1 MSTATLKH
9 YFPLHKAVGEAID
22 MKQYICLVCIASFG
36 MIFTSCGQPGGSR
49 DEPAEPEKFT
59 VYTVNYPLQYFTERI
74 AGDTVKVVFPVPEG
88 EDPAFWRPDAETIA
102 AYQQADL
109 IVLNGAGY
117 AQWVQQATL
126 PRSRTIDTSAIFK
139 EQYIRMDDVVTHTHG
154 PIGEHAHEGIA
165 FTTWLN
171 MSFAAEQA
179 KAIADALIDKLPEHR
194 TQFMKNYTALRSD
207 LLKLDEEIKIIVT
220 PAQDLPLVASH
231 PVYQYFARR
240 YGLNIVSVH
249 WEPDDIPTTEQQA
262 EINMILKDHPVE
274 WMLWEGYPRKETVD
288 MLEEKGIGRLVF
300 QPCGNKVSDGDF
312 LTVMRQNAVN
322 LKEAFK

>member
-1 MSTATLKH
+1 
-9 YFPLHKAVGEAID
+9 
-22 MKQYICLVCIASFG
+22 MKQYICLACIACLSTFL
-36 MIFTSCGQPGGSR
+36 TSCGQPGGNG
-49 DEPAEPEKFT
+49 DEQAETEKFT
-59 VYTVNYPLQYFTERI
+59 VYTVNYPLQYFSERI

-88 EDPAFWRPDAETIA
+88 VDPIFWRPDVETIA

-109 IVLNGAGY
+109 VVLNGAGY
-117 AQWVQQATL
+117 AQWVTQATL
-126 PRSRTIDTSAIFK
+126 PRSRTIDTSAKLK

-154 PIGEHAHEGIA
+154 PDGEHAHEGIA
-165 FTTWLN
+165 FTTWLD

-194 TQFMKNYTALRSD
+194 TQFMKNYAALRSD
-207 LLKLDEEIKIIVT
+207 LLKLDEEIRMIVT

-249 WEPDDIPTTEQQA
+249 WESDEIPTAEQQA
-262 EINMILKDHPVE
+262 ELTAILKDHPVE

-288 MLEEKGIGRLVF
+288 LLEKHGIGRLIF

-312 LTVMRQNAVN
+312 LQVMRQNADN
-322 LKEAFK
+322 LKEAYR